1 MSPNDRHRLDD
12 YRITVDIWR
21 QYVDTRFRLLRLV
34 PLATGV
40 GVAFIGDRLSFAS
53 ALVAAGALASLFG
66 ILMYDLRN
74 SVFHDATVHRAKE
87 LERLLNLDRVSGV
100 PEEVTY
106 GGPFT
111 DRPSKKVRLVGLV
124 GWHDR
129 GLNIVYSTSA
139 AAWTSVLVVSLLA
152 EWERPADA
160 GDQWLFA
167 AWFGLLAFIGWF
179 YAIAKWDRDA
189 GADRSRMNLRT
200 SGGATKVSPGD
211 QESATRQ
218 AQ

>member
-1 MSPNDRHRLDD
+1 MNRLDRHRLDD

-21 QYVDTRFRLLRLV
+21 QYVDTRFNLLRLV

-74 SVFHDATVHRAKE
+74 SVLHDATVHRAKE
-87 LERLLNLDRVSGV
+87 LERLLNLERVSGV
-100 PEEVTY
+100 PTDVTH

-111 DRPSKKVRLVGLV
+111 DRPPRRVRLVGLL

-129 GLNIVYSTSA
+129 ALNIVYSTSA
-139 AAWTSVLVVSLLA
+139 AAWTAVLVVSLLV
-152 EWERPADA
+152 EWGRPEDA
-160 GDQWLFA
+160 RNQWLFA
-167 AWFGLLAFIGWF
+167 AWFGLLAFAGWY
-179 YAIAKWDRDA
+179 YAIAKWERDA
-189 GADRSRMNLRT
+189 DTDKTLMSLRKLDEAPELL
-200 SGGATKVSPGD
+200 SDD
-211 QESATRQ
+211 QAPDTRQ